1 MKLRAT
7 TMTSA
12 KAAVF
17 AVALV
22 GVWLTGIATEIEHYE
37 DPDLDEHNDDYESYE
52 YGSYDYD
59 SFDDLD
65 DDTMTAGGVVF
76 GGTPAGESFGYMV
89 AVGRPGSTFCGGW
102 LYDEHTVITA
112 AQCVEKRG
120 FGLHV
125 IVDRYDL
132 RSRTEGQ
139 VINVA
144 KVLIY
149 SGYDETTRNNDI
161 AILKLQK
168 PAKIDV
174 PYAKPIGEVSRSQL
188 VADTELIVLGWGML
202 ENMVIPTD
210 LRQGTVGYVDS
221 RTCDEEYYG
230 NLGNVTDQMVCAR
243 STNSQEACAGD
254 MGGPLVLQNL
264 FGADEV
270 VGIVSWGG
278 EGCNVAGAPTVYT
291 ALTEDIKVWINAVAR
306 SF

>member
-1 MKLRAT
+1 
-7 TMTSA
+7 MTSA

-22 GVWLTGIATEIEHYE
+22 GVWLTGIATGIEHYG
-37 DPDLDEHNDDYESYE
+37 DPDLDEHND
-52 YGSYDYD
+52 

-65 DDTMTAGGVVF
+65 DDITMTAGGVVF

-89 AVGRPGSTFCGGW
+89 AVGSFGRTFCGGW

-112 AQCVEKRG
+112 AQCVENRG

-188 VADTELIVLGWGML
+188 VSDTELIVLGWGSIS

-221 RTCDEEYYG
+221 KTCDEEYYG
-230 NLGNVTDQMVCAR
+230 NLGRVTDQMVCAR

-254 MGGPLVLQNL
+254 MGGPLVLHNL

-278 EGCNVAGAPTVYT
+278 GCNVAGAPTVYT
-291 ALTEDIKVWINAVAR
+291 ALTEDIKAWIVAVAR